1 MQDYD
6 YASRFRVD
14 FVGLML
20 PKHYDA
26 LPNLEPLVQF
36 KKREKHQWKSVI
48 TESNTLPWSFFSIF
62 KLHKW

>member
-26 LPNLEPLVQF
+26 LPDLEPLVQF
-36 KKREKHQWKSVI
+36 KKREKHQ
-48 TESNTLPWSFFSIF
+48 
-62 KLHKW
+62 